1 MYRLNAVQHR
11 NREHG
16 IDAQSHA
23 GQLRRRSLFFG
34 HGGHQA
40 QSLLLVRPEINQT
53 LNAMAKIAQVLGI
66 KDVIASQNKKCCNA
80 TSEESEARL

>member
-16 IDAQSHA
+16 IDARSHA

-53 LNAMAKIAQVLGI
+53 S
-66 KDVIASQNKKCCNA
+66 VIASQNKKCCNA
-80 TSEESEARL
+80 TIEELEAPL